1 VVFFCVQLKVF
12 GDTERVVIPIS
23 SVELLLTSAG
33 KTVNVPPAPNAVVC
47 FYKLQLVVQ
56 KFV

>member
-1 VVFFCVQLKVF
+1 LCGISLRTIKVF

-23 SVELLLTSAG
+23 SVELLTSAG
-33 KTVNVPPAPNAVVC
+33 KTVNVPPAPNAKVA